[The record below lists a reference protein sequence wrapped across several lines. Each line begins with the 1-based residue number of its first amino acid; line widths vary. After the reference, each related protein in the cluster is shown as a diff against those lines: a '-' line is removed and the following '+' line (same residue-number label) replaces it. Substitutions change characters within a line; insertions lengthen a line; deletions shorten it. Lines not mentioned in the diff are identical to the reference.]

1 MIRAILDG
9 TKTQTRR
16 IVKPQVINVGGAT
29 PWEWKGTRPKAK
41 RGSGWIASTSLD
53 ELLSWLK
60 YSCPQGKPG
69 DRLWVKET
77 HAYFDA
83 DRENAGVVYRESDN
97 GRTWEA
103 EDEGW
108 KWKPSLFMPRKWSRI
123 TLEVV
128 SVRVE
133 RLNDCSEADAKAEGV
148 EFVTSMGLPFV
159 KVPEEDKAQL
169 YTNYLPNEGGW
180 DGVTLGPVESYQSLW
195 ESINGPES
203 WALNPWVWV
212 IEFKRIEP

>member
-1 MIRAILDG
+1 MCFVFEQVRPPEKAEVMTERPILFKGAMVRAILDG

-108 KWKPSLFMPRKWSRI
+108 KWKPSLFMPRAWSRI

-133 RLNDCSEADAKAEGV
+133 RLNEISITDALAEGII
-148 EFVTSMGLPFV
+148 T
-159 KVPEEDKAQL
+159 DDQ
-169 YTNYLPNEGGW
+169 W
-180 DGVTLGPVESYQSLW
+180 PVDPRDSYRSLW
-195 ESINGPES
+195 ESINGSGS

-212 IEFKRIEP
+212 IEFKRIDQ